1 MTKGLKSKGKL
12 AQALAKQQHAASQ
25 RQQEARSRQA
35 EEDRAK
41 AIKAKMAAGERGAK
55 GTKKRRLS
63 EEGSQAR
70 VGGEGEDAD
79 SKGNNFVQQNRRRI
93 GVQPFRRGERIL
105 LVGEGNF
112 SFSHSLLL
120 PYSTASASSSSLPTP
135 QPFITPSLL
144 LCTSYDSLPTA
155 SQKYPDLDSHVSA
168 LREAG
173 ATVLFGIDATKLD
186 DHKEVKEF
194 CGMSGKGKG
203 KEREDDGNRAGF
215 DKIVFN
221 FPHVGQGITD
231 QTRNIRANQ
240 TLLLDFYRSA
250 SLLLRSGTARAPGLS
265 RAVQRALDK
274 DADGAGAVEDGFDE
288 DEQEELRMIL
298 ESASATTGEEATS
311 VIPIPPPPTTRGTI
325 LLTLRTNAPY
335 SSWLPA
341 QLATKGPLLA
351 PSIFPSHTPKTRLAN
366 QPTYQT
372 VRSWEFD
379 PDEWEGYEHRRTR
392 GWEEGKSAG
401 ANEDLRLSAR
411 ERLEKKKGTLGG
423 EGREKE
429 GKGQMRTWEFELV
442 TREDRRRERDASAKG
457 RGRNGASGAGG
468 QKRNA
473 GGDPDLSE

>member
-1 MTKGLKSKGKL
+1 MAKGPKGKGKL
-12 AQALAKQQHAASQ
+12 AQALAKQQYAASQ
-25 RQQEARSRQA
+25 RQQEARARQA

-41 AIKAKMAAGERGAK
+41 AVKAKMAAGGRAANGS
-55 GTKKRRLS
+55 KKRRAS
-63 EEGSQAR
+63 EDGAGVRAGEEAPEGEVKGKETVQDKRRR
-70 VGGEGEDAD
+70 VG
-79 SKGNNFVQQNRRRI
+79 I
-93 GVQPFRRGERIL
+93 QPFRRGERIL

-120 PYSTASASSSSLPTP
+120 PHSTATASSSSLPTP
-135 QPFITPSLL
+135 QPLITPSLL
-144 LCTSYDSLPTA
+144 LCTSYDSPTVA
-155 SQKYPDLDSHVSA
+155 SSKYPDLDTHISA

-173 ATVLFGIDATKLD
+173 ATVLFGIDATRLED
-186 DHKEVKEF
+186 FKEVREF
-194 CGMSGKGKG
+194 CGMGAKGKG
-203 KEREDDGNRAGF
+203 KEREEEGKAGF

-221 FPHVGQGITD
+221 FPHVGQGIAD
-231 QTRNIRANQ
+231 QTRNVRANQ

-265 RAVQRALDK
+265 KANQRALDR
-274 DADGAGAVEDGFDE
+274 DVGAGAVEDGFDE

-298 ESASATTGEEATS
+298 KSASATTGEDATPTLS
-311 VIPIPPPPTTRGTI
+311 IPPPPTTRGTI

-351 PSIFPSHTPKTRLAN
+351 PSILPSHTPRTRLAD
-366 QPTYQT
+366 QPSYRT
-372 VRSWEFD
+372 VRSWEFE

-411 ERLEKKKGTLGG
+411 ERLEKKKGAAAGD
-423 EGREKE
+423 GREKE
-429 GKGQMRTWEFELV
+429 GMGQIRTWEFEVV
-442 TREDRRRERDASAKG
+442 TREDRRREAEKGARGKG
-457 RGRNGASGAGG
+457 RKGAAGAGG
-468 QKRNA
+468 KKRKA

>member
-1 MTKGLKSKGKL
+1 MAKGPKGKGKL

-25 RQQEARSRQA
+25 RQQEARARQA

-41 AIKAKMAAGERGAK
+41 AVKAKMAAGGQGAN
-55 GTKKRRLS
+55 GTKKRRVS
-63 EEGSQAR
+63 EEGAGIR
-70 VGGEGEDAD
+70 VGGEAAQGKVEG
-79 SKGNNFVQQNRRRI
+79 KEIVQEKRRRV

-120 PYSTASASSSSLPTP
+120 PHSTSASSSSSLPPP
-135 QPFITPSLL
+135 QPLITPSFL
-144 LCTSYDSLPTA
+144 LCTSYDSPSTA
-155 SQKYPDLDSHVSA
+155 AEKYPDLETHVSA

-173 ATVLFGIDATKLD
+173 ATVLFGIDATRLE
-186 DHKEVKEF
+186 DHKEVREF
-194 CGMSGKGKG
+194 CGMGAKGKG
-203 KEREDDGNRAGF
+203 KEREEEGKVGF

-265 RAVQRALDK
+265 KTNQRAVDT
-274 DADGAGAVEDGFDE
+274 DGIAATGVEDGFDE
-288 DEQEELRMIL
+288 DEQEELRIIL
-298 ESASATTGEEATS
+298 ESASATTGEEANPTL
-311 VIPIPPPPTTRGTI
+311 PIPPPPSIRGTI

-351 PSIFPSHTPKTRLAN
+351 PSILPSHTPKSRLAD
-366 QPTYQT
+366 QPTYRT
-372 VRSWEFD
+372 VRSWEFE

-411 ERLEKKKGTLGG
+411 ERLEKKKGAGG
-423 EGREKE
+423 AEGREKE
-429 GKGQMRTWEFELV
+429 GKGQMRTWEFEVV
-442 TREDRRRERDASAKG
+442 TREDRRREAEKGTRGKG
-457 RGRNGASGAGG
+457 RRGVAGAGG
-468 QKRNA
+468 KKRKA

>member
-1 MTKGLKSKGKL
+1 MAKGPKSKGKL

-25 RQQEARSRQA
+25 RQQEVRARQA

-41 AIKAKMAAGERGAK
+41 AVKAKMAAGGRGANS
-55 GTKKRRLS
+55 TKKRRVS
-63 EEGSQAR
+63 EEGAGIR
-70 VGGEGEDAD
+70 VGGDEAEGDA
-79 SKGNNFVQQNRRRI
+79 KGKETAQEKRRRT

-120 PYSTASASSSSLPTP
+120 PHSTAAASSSSSLPPP
-135 QPFITPSLL
+135 QPLVTPSLL
-144 LCTSYDSLPTA
+144 LCTSYDSLPLA
-155 SQKYPDLDSHVSA
+155 SSKYPDLETHVSA

-173 ATVLFGIDATKLD
+173 ATVLFGIDATRLE
-186 DHKEVKEF
+186 DHKEVREF
-194 CGMSGKGKG
+194 CGMGAKGKG
-203 KEREDDGNRAGF
+203 KEREEEGKGGF

-250 SLLLRSGTARAPGLS
+250 SLLLRSGSARAPGLS
-265 RAVQRALDK
+265 KSNQRALDTS
-274 DADGAGAVEDGFDE
+274 DGTGAVEDGFDE

-298 ESASATTGEEATS
+298 ESASATAGEEVTP
-311 VIPIPPPPTTRGTI
+311 ILPIPPPPTTRGTI

-351 PSIFPSHTPKTRLAN
+351 PSILPSHTPKTRLAD
-366 QPTYQT
+366 QPTYRT

-401 ANEDLRLSAR
+401 ANEDLRLTAK
-411 ERLEKKKGTLGG
+411 ERLERKKGAGEA

-429 GKGQMRTWEFELV
+429 GKGQMRTWEFEVV
-442 TREDRRRERDASAKG
+442 TREDRRREAEKG
-457 RGRNGASGAGG
+457 ARGKKGKGAAGVG
-468 QKRNA
+468 GKKRKA